1 MIRPIFVKYA
11 RRNQENK
18 ENRDN
23 ILPMNIIKCTE
34 TNYKKLKFKGSFK
47 STSYIGD
54 KILHKKAQIHS
65 PKKKRR
71 Y

>member
-1 MIRPIFVKYA
+1 
-11 RRNQENK
+11 
-18 ENRDN
+18 
-23 ILPMNIIKCTE
+23 MNIIKCTE

-65 PKKKRR
+65 PKKKEEILKK
-71 Y
+71 YIDQE